1 MRFVRSLAITGLLA
15 LSACG
20 GGSSTASERTVS
32 SSQALSAETLPDI
45 QTPETLPALVDASTD
60 IDAIDM
66 PVVLWF
72 WSPG

>member
-1 MRFVRSLAITGLLA
+1 MRLVRSLAITGLLTV
-15 LSACG
+15 SACG
-20 GGSSTASERTVS
+20 GSSSTASEPTVS
-32 SSQALSAETLPDI
+32 SSPALPAETLPDNR
-45 QTPETLPALVDASTD
+45 TPETLPALVDASTD